1 MPGDLT
7 ARHKADEDRI
17 GYAADYC
24 PVCRTLRAFALYR
37 LDIPEQDPVT
47 GAKGD
52 RLDGYVRHC
61 QTCDA
66 TFDAV
71 PDTYSGLSPRLKDA
85 NSLQPETFRN
95 YYEEYAVQLALDRIP
110 GPQLMGQ
117 DRIDRINDPMLA
129 IAIATQPKRMD
140 QKADNACWGALVI
153 AVVLVVIAWP
163 QLRIARDN
171 FAAWPPEYMGPAVL
185 AVVFAFIRMG
195 IAGRRQTLNWATAH
209 IANAL
214 APVRPTDDE
223 LERSLASL
231 RDRNLWLGSKAS
243 VNQLQAAFEE
253 HRQRRLAQSS
263 SATIGS

>member
-24 PVCRTLRAFALYR
+24 PVCRTLRAFTLYR
-37 LDIPEQDPVT
+37 LAIPEQDPIT

-71 PDTYSGLSPRLKDA
+71 PDTYSGLSPMPKDLK
-85 NSLQPETFRN
+85 SLQAETFRN
-95 YYEEYAVQLALDRIP
+95 YYEIYAVQLALDRIP

-117 DRIDRINDPMLA
+117 DRLDRINDPMLA

-140 QKADNACWGALVI
+140 QKMDVFSWIALAIGVALI
-153 AVVLVVIAWP
+153 AIAWP
-163 QLRIARDN
+163 QLSAAGDN
-171 FAAWPPEYMGPAVL
+171 FAAWPPEYVDPAVL
-185 AVVFAFIRMG
+185 AAAVAFTRMG
-195 IAGRRQTLNWATAH
+195 MAGRRETLRWATSH

-214 APVRPTDDE
+214 TSVRPTDDE
-223 LERSLASL
+223 LEKSLASL

-243 VNQLQAAFEE
+243 VKQLQAAFEE
-253 HRQRRLAQSS
+253 HRQRPIARA
-263 SATIGS
+263 

>member
-37 LDIPEQDPVT
+37 LAIPEQDPVT

-71 PDTYSGLSPRLKDA
+71 PDTYSGLSPKLKDV
-85 NSLQPETFRN
+85 NTLQPETFRN

-110 GPQLMGQ
+110 GSQLMGQ
-117 DRIDRINDPMLA
+117 DRVDRINDPMLA
-129 IAIATQPKRMD
+129 IAIATQPRRLNQKMD
-140 QKADNACWGALVI
+140 IVSWIALAI
-153 AVVLVVIAWP
+153 AVALIVIAWP
-163 QLRIARDN
+163 QLLAAGDH
-171 FAAWPPEYMGPAVL
+171 FAAWPPEYVGPAIL
-185 AVVFAFIRMG
+185 AVVFAFTRMG
-195 IAGRRQTLNWATAH
+195 IAGRRETLRWATTH

-214 APVRPTDDE
+214 APVRPTDVE
-223 LERSLASL
+223 LETSLASL
-231 RDRNLWLGSKAS
+231 RDRSLWLGSRA
-243 VNQLQAAFEE
+243 NAAQLQAAFEE
-253 HRQRRLAQSS
+253 RRLQPSLSS
-263 SATIGS
+263 THS

>member
-24 PVCRTLRAFALYR
+24 PVCRTLRAFGVYR
-37 LDIPEQDPVT
+37 LAIPEQDPVT

-71 PDTYSGLSPRLKDA
+71 PDTYSGLSPRLKDLK
-85 NSLQPETFRN
+85 SLQPETLRN
-95 YYEEYAVQLALDRIP
+95 YHEVYAVQLALDRIP
-110 GPQLMGQ
+110 GPLLMGQ

-129 IAIATQPKRMD
+129 IAIATQPKRMN
-140 QKADNACWGALVI
+140 QKMDVFSWIALAI
-153 AVVLVVIAWP
+153 AVALLVLAWP
-163 QLRIARDN
+163 QLSAAGDN
-171 FAAWPPEYMGPAVL
+171 FAAWPPEYVGPAVL
-185 AVVFAFIRMG
+185 AVAFAFTRMG
-195 IAGRRQTLNWATAH
+195 MAGRRETLRWATTH

-214 APVRPTDDE
+214 APVRPTDAE
-223 LERSLASL
+223 LETSLAKL
-231 RDRNLWLGSKAS
+231 RERNLWLGSKAR
-243 VNQLQAAFEE
+243 VGQLQTAFEE
-253 HRQRRLAQSS
+253 YRQRPTGLDAQ
-263 SATIGS
+263 